1 MRRRCLQYALLKPS
15 GEKATAMIFLPLPLS
30 LGIIS
35 RKRSQPA
42 SQPST
47 YSRQSKKRERGKTL
61 LLAATSP
68 SSPWD
73 DGSERRRMRRRLS
86 LQYALLTE
94 RGKSD
99 DDDLSSSIS
108 LPTEFKQ
115 EAKKSRVPIPV
126 NRRNGNVG
134 KRFIFV
140 ALSSRFNP

>member
-1 MRRRCLQYALLKPS
+1 
-15 GEKATAMIFLPLPLS
+15 
-30 LGIIS
+30 
-35 RKRSQPA
+35 
-42 SQPST
+42 
-47 YSRQSKKRERGKTL
+47 
-61 LLAATSP
+61 
-68 SSPWD
+68 
-73 DGSERRRMRRRLS
+73 MRRRLS